1 MSDILRRI
9 DTNKVIDLTRELIRI
24 PSENPPGNENE
35 ISEFIKEQLTK
46 IGFSTKIHEFSKG
59 RPSVIGIVS
68 NDNKSKS
75 LIINGHTD
83 TVPVGD
89 YSLWRHEP
97 YGATIEDGRIYG
109 RGASDMKGG
118 LAAMLVAAETL
129 MEVGVDGRL
138 VLEFVADEEVTG
150 YGTKDLLD
158 RGYKAEYAII
168 GEPTELKVQTA
179 HKGVMNLKFMVKGR
193 PAHASMPKTGVN
205 AICKASRLCL
215 TLQDVQTQFNN
226 RRHPILGEPTL
237 NVGVI
242 RGGVKSNIV
251 PDYCELIVERRLIPG
266 ETKAQVLY
274 EVDGILDKLREG
286 DPLFNVTYEVLHH
299 AEPSETSPESSFVKV
314 ARECVKEVTGSDFG
328 ASGFPATCD
337 MRFLVN
343 QGNIPSIILGPGSL
357 HQAHTSD
364 EYVEIDQVVK
374 AAQIYT
380 LIALKLLT

>member
-1 MSDILRRI
+1 MPDILRRI
-9 DTNKVIDLTRELIRI
+9 NTNKVIDLTRELVRI
-24 PSENPPGNENE
+24 PSENPPGNENK

-46 IGFSTKIHEFSKG
+46 IGIPTKILEFSKR
-59 RPSVIGIVS
+59 RPSVIGIIS

-75 LIINGHTD
+75 LIFNGHTD

-89 YSLWRHEP
+89 YSLWKHEP
-97 YGATIEDGRIYG
+97 YEANIEGGRIYG

-118 LAAMLVAAETL
+118 LAAMLIAAEALIET
-129 MEVGVDGRL
+129 GVNGRL

-150 YGTKDLLD
+150 YGTKDLLE

-168 GEPTELKVQTA
+168 GEPTELKVQIA
-179 HKGVMNLKFMVKGR
+179 HKGVMNLRFIVKGKS
-193 PAHASMPKTGVN
+193 AHASMPQTGVN
-205 AICKASRLCL
+205 AICKASKLCL
-215 TLQDVQTQFNN
+215 TLQDLQTQLSNQ
-226 RRHPILGEPTL
+226 RHPLLGEPTL

-242 RGGVKSNIV
+242 KGGVKSNVV

-266 ETKAQVLY
+266 ETKTQALH
-274 EVDGILDKLREG
+274 EVDKVLNKLHNG
-286 DPLFNVTYEVLHH
+286 DPSFNANYEVLHY
-299 AEPSETSPESSFVKV
+299 AEPSETPLESSLVKV

-337 MRFLVN
+337 MRFFVN
-343 QGNIPSIILGPGSL
+343 QGRIPSIILGPGSL
-357 HQAHTSD
+357 HQAHAAD
-364 EYVEIDQVVK
+364 EYIEIDQVVK